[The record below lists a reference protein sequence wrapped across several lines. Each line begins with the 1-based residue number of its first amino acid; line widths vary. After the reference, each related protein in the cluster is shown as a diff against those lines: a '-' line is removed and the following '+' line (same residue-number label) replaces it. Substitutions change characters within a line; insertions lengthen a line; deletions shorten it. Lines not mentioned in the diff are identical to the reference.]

1 MNAIPSKGDGFS
13 IWSYI
18 SDSDI
23 NFLFKLLAQ
32 ITITPLVLLIYLINF
47 GSSYLK
53 IDLLYGACVC
63 FAGPKV
69 IEHVIYQDIVQEF
82 INNLQ
87 NINL

>member
-1 MNAIPSKGDGFS
+1 MKV
-13 IWSYI
+13 YEML
-18 SDSDI
+18 

-63 FAGPKV
+63 FIGPKL
-69 IEHVIYQDIVQEF
+69 IEHLIYLDIIQEF

-87 NINL
+87 NIN

>member
-1 MNAIPSKGDGFS
+1 M
-13 IWSYI
+13 
-18 SDSDI
+18 
-23 NFLFKLLAQ
+23 NFLFKLLAR

-63 FAGPKV
+63 FIGPKL
-69 IEHVIYQDIVQEF
+69 IEHLIYLDIVQEF

-87 NINL
+87 NIN